1 MPISRLDTAEKVSDL
16 EDKSIEI
23 TQIKAQKKK
32 RVKKRASK
40 SCRINVKWSNKL
52 NDRIQTTGSRSS
64 ENIK

>member
-32 RVKKRASK
+32 
-40 SCRINVKWSNKL
+40 
-52 NDRIQTTGSRSS
+52 
-64 ENIK
+64 E